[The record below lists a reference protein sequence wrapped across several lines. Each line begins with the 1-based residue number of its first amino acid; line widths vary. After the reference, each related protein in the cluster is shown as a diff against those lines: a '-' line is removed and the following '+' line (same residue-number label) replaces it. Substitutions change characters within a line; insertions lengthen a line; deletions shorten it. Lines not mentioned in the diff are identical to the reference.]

1 LIIFKKYY
9 IIIIKKGKV
18 IKMSEKR
25 ITKRMRFVEIIELA
39 KENGRE
45 DIVEFV
51 NHEIALLDKKASVK
65 KPTKVQ
71 IENLELMEVITEVLT
86 NLNKPLTISEMQEAD
101 EKLATLS
108 NQKIS
113 ALLTKLVNANKVIKT
128 TDKRKSYFSI
138 AD

>member
-1 LIIFKKYY
+1 
-9 IIIIKKGKV
+9 
-18 IKMSEKR
+18 MSEKR

-51 NHEIALLDKKASVK
+51 NHEIELLDKKASNK
-65 KPTKVQ
+65 TLTKTQV
-71 IENLELMEVITEVLT
+71 ENIELMEVITEVLE
-86 NLNKPLTISEMQEAD
+86 NLNKPLTISEMQEAN

-113 ALLTKLVNANKVIKT
+113 ALLTKLINSNKVVKT
-128 TDKRKSYFSI
+128 TDKRKSFFSI

>member
-1 LIIFKKYY
+1 
-9 IIIIKKGKV
+9 
-18 IKMSEKR
+18 MSEKR
-25 ITKRMRFVEIIELA
+25 ITKRMRFIEIIELA

-51 NHEIALLDKKASVK
+51 NHEIELLDKKASVK

-113 ALLTKLVNANKVIKT
+113 ALLTKLINSNKVVKT
-128 TDKRKSYFSI
+128 TDKRKSFFSI

>member
-1 LIIFKKYY
+1 
-9 IIIIKKGKV
+9 
-18 IKMSEKR
+18 M
-25 ITKRMRFVEIIELA
+25 EI
-39 KENGRE
+39 
-45 DIVEFV
+45 
-51 NHEIALLDKKASVK
+51 
-65 KPTKVQ
+65 
-71 IENLELMEVITEVLT
+71 ITEVLS

-113 ALLTKLVNANKVIKT
+113 ALLTKLINSNKVVKT

>member
-1 LIIFKKYY
+1 
-9 IIIIKKGKV
+9 
-18 IKMSEKR
+18 MSEKR
-25 ITKRMRFVEIIELA
+25 ITKRMHFVEIIELA

-51 NHEIALLDKKASVK
+51 NHEIELLDKKASVK

-71 IENLELMEVITEVLT
+71 IENLELMEVIIKVLT

-101 EKLATLS
+101 EKLASLS

-113 ALLTKLVNANKVIKT
+113 ALLTKLINSNKVVKT
-128 TDKRKSYFSI
+128 TDKRKSFFSI